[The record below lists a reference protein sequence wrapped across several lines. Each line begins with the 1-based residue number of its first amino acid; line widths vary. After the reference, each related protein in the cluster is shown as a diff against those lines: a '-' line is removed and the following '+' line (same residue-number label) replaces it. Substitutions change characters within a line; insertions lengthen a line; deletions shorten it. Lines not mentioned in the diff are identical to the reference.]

1 MEISAQ
7 KHITQE
13 QARIQSVLL
22 LLSLLLL
29 SLLFLTS
36 CVTLRDPEA
45 SQEFRGH
52 VVGILQEGQSMGQTF
67 VSRRSRLNS
76 VQLWLRLVERDSQD
90 GGTLTLDV
98 RHTLEDSQPLVSI
111 PVSFNTLE
119 NNFPITI
126 PIPPQDDPPDQGYFI
141 TLRTND
147 GLIHVLGRD
156 EDSYP
161 KGNAFINDKLMDMDM
176 SFRLSYDYD
185 VGAILVDLRNS
196 FSRIW
201 LIIPILLT
209 LWLPGYFLTS
219 ILNPNK
225 LQKEESM
232 FDWGEKT
239 AISIGLSIAIMPVL
253 LLWATTFGIKIN
265 RNTIFVFSSLLIL
278 ITLWRYRFNIIQ
290 FIQRWK
296 IPFKPANK
304 YTLSLAV
311 IFLFSL
317 GVRFVMVRD
326 LAAPAWV
333 DSVHHAVITRLIIES
348 GSIPGSYAP
357 YINNQTASYHPG
369 FHSNLAFFSFLSGFE
384 IPEGMLVYG
393 QILNAVSIFAAYL
406 FTTILIKDRTAGVIA
421 ALVTGVITPMPAYY
435 TSWGRYTQ
443 LAGTLILPVALALIF
458 KLIQTEV
465 DITKRSYLRGL
476 IRENWG
482 TFLLASIACAGLLLT
497 HYRVSAFLACL
508 LFAYQLTNLVRS
520 VTDPGRWKGILRDFI
535 IIATVGTIAILLT
548 LPWWSETI
556 VTLIAPQF
564 ALNGAR
570 IPAFNDF
577 SWRYINSA
585 LGSYA
590 LALAILGLI
599 WGIIRRKWF
608 TLTLILWICI
618 LFFTANLG
626 ALSLPGRGFINN
638 TSVQILLF
646 MPISA
651 LCGYLLSWII
661 HNWEKFIPSKWIPVY
676 RYSLAVVGIV
686 ITIIGARTLIPILNP
701 VTMLFREADYP
712 AMDFIQENIPVK
724 ETILINPFAWGYGI
738 YAGNDGGFWITP
750 IAGRKTLPPPVLYG
764 MGKITDEGKK
774 IPEISR
780 QVIDYRNRPHE
791 LHTYLLDQGINYI
804 YIGARGG
811 TLSPRSLR
819 YSPFYEMLYAKD
831 GAWLFKLNHIQ

>member
-1 MEISAQ
+1 LLIS
-7 KHITQE
+7 
-13 QARIQSVLL
+13 SL
-22 LLSLLLL
+22 LLSLVL
-29 SLLFLTS
+29 LTS
-36 CVTLRDPEA
+36 CITLKDPEA

-52 VVGILQEGQSMGQTF
+52 VVGILHEGQSIGQTF
-67 VSRRSRLNS
+67 VSRRSRLNG
-76 VQLWLRLVERDSQD
+76 VQLWLRLVERNSQD
-90 GGTLTLDV
+90 GGTLTLEM
-98 RHTLEDSQPLVSI
+98 RHSMEDTLPIVSI

-126 PIPPQDDPPDQGYFI
+126 PIPPQDDPPNQGYFI
-141 TLRTND
+141 TLKTKD
-147 GLIHVLGRD
+147 GFIHVLGRD

-161 KGNAFINDKLMDMDM
+161 KGKAFINGKPMDMDM

-185 VGAILVDLRNS
+185 IGAILADLRNS
-196 FSRIW
+196 FSLIW
-201 LIIPILLT
+201 LFIPILLT
-209 LWLPGYFLTS
+209 LWLPGYFLLS

-225 LQKEESM
+225 LQKEGST

-239 AISIGLSIAIMPVL
+239 AISIGLSIAIIPVL
-253 LLWATTFGIKIN
+253 LLWTSTIGVKLN
-265 RNTIFVFSSLLIL
+265 RNTIFVFSGLLIL
-278 ITLWRYRFNIIQ
+278 LTLWRYRFNIIG
-290 FIQRWK
+290 FIQRRN
-296 IPFKPANK
+296 IPFKPTDK
-304 YTLSLAV
+304 HTLTLAV

-384 IPEGMLVYG
+384 IPHAMLIYG
-393 QILNAVSIFAAYL
+393 QILNALSIFAAYL
-406 FTTILIKDRTAGVIA
+406 FTTTLIKDRTAGVIA

-443 LAGTLILPVALALIF
+443 LAGTLIFPVALTIVL
-458 KLIQTEV
+458 KLIQTES
-465 DITKRSYLRGL
+465 DITKRSYLHEL
-476 IRENWG
+476 IHENWR
-482 TFLLASIACAGLLLT
+482 TLLLASIACAGLFLT

-508 LFAYQLTNLVRS
+508 LFAYLLTNLGRS
-520 VTDPGRWKGILRDFI
+520 FTDPGRWKGIMREFLL
-535 IIATVGTIAILLT
+535 IALVGTIAILLT
-548 LPWWSETI
+548 LPWWPATI
-556 VTLIAPQF
+556 VTLFAPQL
-564 ALNGAR
+564 ALKVVT
-570 IPAFNDF
+570 ISAFNDF
-577 SWRYINSA
+577 AWRYLNSA

-599 WGIIRRKWF
+599 WGIIRRRWF
-608 TLTLILWICI
+608 TLTMIFWICT

-661 HNWEKFIPSKWIPVY
+661 QNWEEFIPSKWIFVY
-676 RYSLAVVGIV
+676 RCSLVVFGII

-712 AMDFIQENIPVK
+712 AMDFIQENIPVE

-738 YAGNDGGFWITP
+738 FAGNDGGFWITP
-750 IAGRKTLPPPVLYG
+750 FTGRKTLPPPVLYG
-764 MGKITDEGKK
+764 MGEITEDGKK

-780 QVIDYRNRPHE
+780 QVIDYRNRPLE
-791 LHTYLLDQGINYI
+791 LHAYLLDRGIHYI

-811 TLSPRSLR
+811 ALSPRNLR
-819 YSPFYEMLYAKD
+819 YSPFFEMLYAKE